1 MAVYGHCTLDPKTNC
16 IYNLYPKC
24 YGCGS
29 FRPSTN
35 KLPLYERQYA
45 GEQKRM
51 ESAKQA
57 GAALAYSESKATLEA
72 MDKWLSDLRRVAN
85 GEAT

>member
-1 MAVYGHCTLDPKTNC
+1 
-16 IYNLYPKC
+16 
-24 YGCGS
+24 
-29 FRPSTN
+29 
-35 KLPLYERQYA
+35 
-45 GEQKRM
+45 M